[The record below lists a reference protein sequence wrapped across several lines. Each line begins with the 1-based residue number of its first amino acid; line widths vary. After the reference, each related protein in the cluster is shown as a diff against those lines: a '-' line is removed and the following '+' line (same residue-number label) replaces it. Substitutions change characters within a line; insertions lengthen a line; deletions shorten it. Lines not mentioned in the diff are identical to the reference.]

1 VTESLRS
8 LTIDGS
14 LLALRLEFLDE
25 PLRRELAFLLKARE
39 RLHDALIKGRIRLQ
53 TVDEVLDNLGA
64 RSYFLAGHRST
75 SFVNS
80 MDRFT
85 IGFYDHHDLDEMSV
99 RLVQGTIGL
108 YFIYLVSLRIPY
120 PFKPS
125 RLIYIGMS
133 ESKQNSIGNR
143 LKAHRTGQSGNLA
156 IMNYAARYQVRFTY
170 HALEVL
176 KHLGTENVLE
186 LESFSLTCFLEEFGA
201 YPICNNQSGVS
212 FPLTRLK
219 REAITIDW
227 RAFD

>member
-1 VTESLRS
+1 
-8 LTIDGS
+8 
-14 LLALRLEFLDE
+14 
-25 PLRRELAFLLKARE
+25 
-39 RLHDALIKGRIRLQ
+39 
-53 TVDEVLDNLGA
+53 
-64 RSYFLAGHRST
+64 
-75 SFVNS
+75 

-85 IGFYDHHDLDEMSV
+85 IGFFDHHDFDEISV

-108 YFIYLVSLRIPY
+108 YFIYTASLRIPY
-120 PFKPS
+120 PFKAS

-156 IMNYAARYQVRFTY
+156 ITNYAARHPVRFTY

-176 KHLGTENVLE
+176 KPVGPANVPE
-186 LESFSLTCFLEEFGA
+186 LESFFLTCFLQEFGA
-201 YPICNNQSGVS
+201 YPFCNNQSGVS

-219 REAITIDW
+219 SEAVTIDW